1 MPKTGDYFSRNLSVF
16 TFSPNESWAILSP
29 FAREIKRKVEA
40 NGVPLNEWNIE
51 INYGIKTGN
60 NDVFILDNKG
70 KRDEILNNCTTKDER
85 IRTAE
90 IIRPILRG
98 QDVKAYACEFADKW
112 LINTHNGIKEKN
124 VPRIN
129 IDNYPALKRF
139 LDQYYNKISTRS
151 DKGDTPYNLR
161 NCAYM
166 DNFSRPKIIFP
177 NMTKYFPFYF
187 DEKGFYTNQKCFIIT
202 GEKLGFLTAFLNSSL
217 FRYCFKENFP
227 GLQGESREL
236 GKVYFDKIPV
246 IPIDDNTNNRF
257 EALIR
262 QIQDKKECGIS
273 SSLEEH
279 EIDTLI
285 CKLYNLSPLETTC
298 IIEG

>member
-40 NGVPLNEWNIE
+40 NGVPLNEWNVNIFRGVLTGF
-51 INYGIKTGN
+51 NDAFVVSGKTK
-60 NDVFILDNKG
+60 DDILVACKT
-70 KRDEILNNCTTKDER
+70 EDER

-166 DNFSRPKIIFP
+166 DNFSRQFFS
-177 NMTKYFPFYF
+177 TKNYM
-187 DEKGFYTNQKCFIIT
+187 GRNI
-202 GEKLGFLTAFLNSSL
+202 
-217 FRYCFKENFP
+217 
-227 GLQGESREL
+227 
-236 GKVYFDKIPV
+236 
-246 IPIDDNTNNRF
+246 
-257 EALIR
+257 
-262 QIQDKKECGIS
+262 
-273 SSLEEH
+273 
-279 EIDTLI
+279 
-285 CKLYNLSPLETTC
+285 
-298 IIEG
+298 

>member
-16 TFSPNESWAILSP
+16 TFCPNESWAILSP

-166 DNFSRPKIIFP
+166 DNFSRPKIIWGEISDNPKF
-177 NMTKYFPFYF
+177 FL
-187 DEKGFYTNQKCFIIT
+187 DEIGIYYCEATTFFMT
-202 GEKLGFLTAFLNSSL
+202 GEDLWYILACINSSIIKQYFSFL
-217 FRYCFKENFP
+217 
-227 GLQGESREL
+227 GTTTGEGTVRWKKY
-236 GKVYFDKIPV
+236 KVLE
-246 IPIDDNTNNRF
+246 IPIPPIKDLSLKSRIVSLAKELQSNANNSKPQ
-257 EALIR
+257 ENELEKLIR
-262 QIQDKKECGIS
+262 YLYG
-273 SSLEEH
+273 LEE
-279 EIDTLI
+279 
-285 CKLYNLSPLETTC
+285 
-298 IIEG
+298 G